1 MRGRAVYFGTG
12 LVSMATLML
21 EIGLTRLFS
30 ATMYYHFAFLS
41 ISLALLGSGAGGIAV
56 YLARR
61 RALGRSV
68 SRLMTGSALL
78 SAATTFA
85 AVVIVVRSPL
95 GLEADWTTLGRLALV
110 CSASA
115 LPFFFAG
122 SSVALAVAT
131 LPERI
136 HSLYFFDLGG
146 AAAGCLLLV
155 PALDALGAVDALFLA
170 ATLAALAGALFGLA
184 PGGGRL
190 ACVAGLAVTVA
201 CASVLAAN
209 ALTG

>member
-95 GLEADWTTLGRLALV
+95 GLEADWTALGRLALV
-110 CSASA
+110 CSA
-115 LPFFFAG
+115 
-122 SSVALAVAT
+122 
-131 LPERI
+131 
-136 HSLYFFDLGG
+136 
-146 AAAGCLLLV
+146 
-155 PALDALGAVDALFLA
+155 
-170 ATLAALAGALFGLA
+170 
-184 PGGGRL
+184 
-190 ACVAGLAVTVA
+190 
-201 CASVLAAN
+201 
-209 ALTG
+209 